1 MTSPTS
7 PPGGDPNAPPIDPNV
22 QGAAGTVVA
31 VKALEALQT
40 AFKKA
45 DAASQVSL
53 ITTTETLQKLNI
65 ELKKS
70 LGDEATPAFNA
81 AVNNF
86 RALNSATNRFNVS
99 LKESREVQ
107 ENFRGAF
114 LFTDEYKN
122 INEEVTFNTA
132 KLINV
137 FPKGQEAIRTFA
149 LQTELNLKQ
158 SRLELVR
165 LGRAGQKA
173 GTGLSSLVVTQK
185 ELIDTGVGFGL
196 SAANLRKLTIDA
208 ELLGKS
214 VGKSGKEV
222 IGLLGKFR
230 NVEQRVNLVSQ
241 LSTIAAM
248 TPDAV
253 GIPSELLETA
263 DMRKQV
269 KGLGQTFAIFRQ
281 QFQKMNE
288 LERNKF
294 AQAITSV
301 FGDNNRALVQT
312 FLQTS
317 PDQTRLKDKA
327 EAALAAAT
335 RPDRFTAKEIRGFTT
350 ARKALE
356 QQIEANKIAV
366 ALAAAARKDKKAK
379 AGEGDQRK
387 PVENL
392 NESFSKLGA
401 AAGSLNGAL
410 SAADEL
416 FKALN
421 INMTE
426 YNKLMKNLLKA
437 AGKRVNPA
445 ARPTPAGGR

>member
-7 PPGGDPNAPPIDPNV
+7 PPGGDPNAPPIGGTAPDAV
-22 QGAAGTVVA
+22 GTVGA
-31 VKALEALQT
+31 VLALKKLQT
-40 AFKKA
+40 ALRAA
-45 DAASQVSL
+45 DSASQVSL
-53 ITTTETLQKLNI
+53 ITTTENLQKLNI

-99 LKESREVQ
+99 LKESRQVQ

-269 KGLGQTFAIFRQ
+269 KGLGQTFACPIV
-281 QFQKMNE
+281 
-288 LERNKF
+288 
-294 AQAITSV
+294 T
-301 FGDNNRALVQT
+301 
-312 FLQTS
+312 
-317 PDQTRLKDKA
+317 
-327 EAALAAAT
+327 
-335 RPDRFTAKEIRGFTT
+335 
-350 ARKALE
+350 
-356 QQIEANKIAV
+356 
-366 ALAAAARKDKKAK
+366 
-379 AGEGDQRK
+379 
-387 PVENL
+387 
-392 NESFSKLGA
+392 
-401 AAGSLNGAL
+401 
-410 SAADEL
+410 
-416 FKALN
+416 
-421 INMTE
+421 
-426 YNKLMKNLLKA
+426 
-437 AGKRVNPA
+437 GKQD
-445 ARPTPAGGR
+445 